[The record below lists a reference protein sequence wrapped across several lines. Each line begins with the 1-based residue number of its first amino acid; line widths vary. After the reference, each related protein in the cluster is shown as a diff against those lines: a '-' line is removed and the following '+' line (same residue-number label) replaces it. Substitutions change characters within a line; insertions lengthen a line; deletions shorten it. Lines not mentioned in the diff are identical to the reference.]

1 MFAAFCTVAL
11 WLYYRLIYPLL
22 CDRTSSVLTIPG
34 YRTYPQDRILSELGL
49 GYVGIF
55 SFFFLR
61 VLEHGSHPVFD
72 VLFLPAG
79 LELDLEITNKS
90 AVLRRQIV

>member
-1 MFAAFCTVAL
+1 M
-11 WLYYRLIYPLL
+11 
-22 CDRTSSVLTIPG
+22 
-34 YRTYPQDRILSELGL
+34 ILSELGWGL
-49 GYVGIF
+49 VVIFIF
-55 SFFFLR
+55 SCFFIAR
-61 VLEHGSHPVFD
+61 VLEHGSYPVFD